1 NRIKAQSEL
10 KQPESGQR
18 VSRTDSGLSRILVK
32 GRESMSFVDID
43 EIILVQRENN
53 STVIYTAT
61 DSFVTSAKMGDIEQK
76 LDGERFLRSHKSYII
91 NLTKI
96 RTIEP
101 YGRWTYIVN
110 FKDID
115 KDALLTQEN
124 YEIIKQRFG

>member
-1 NRIKAQSEL
+1 
-10 KQPESGQR
+10 
-18 VSRTDSGLSRILVK
+18 
-32 GRESMSFVDID
+32 
-43 EIILVQRENN
+43 
-53 STVIYTAT
+53 
-61 DSFVTSAKMGDIEQK
+61 MGDIEKK

-96 RTIEP
+96 KTIEP